1 MEVREKGGQQ
11 YSPMIRG
18 FQLYQTEWRV
28 NQTADGQPGDRPM
41 DRKGNDQRDMLE
53 GKGVEAGQST
63 IGNGSK
69 SRFLG
74 SFDSYESLFYL

>member
-41 DRKGNDQRDMLE
+41 DRKGNDQGDMLE
-53 GKGVEAGQST
+53 GKKGG
-63 IGNGSK
+63 GGSVHDWQRVK
-69 SRFLG
+69 
-74 SFDSYESLFYL
+74 ESVFRKF